1 MIATHF
7 TLALLLITA
16 LMTVLSCFQGSSVS
30 LQTQVYIIS
39 GTFGLVAL
47 LLILLLLS
55 LAVSV
60 AK

>member
-1 MIATHF
+1 MITDE
-7 TLALLLITA
+7 LL
-16 LMTVLSCFQGSSVS
+16 SFQGSSVS
-30 LQTQVYIIS
+30 LQTQEYIIS
-39 GTFGLVAL
+39 GTFGLVSF

>member
-1 MIATHF
+1 MTF
-7 TLALLLITA
+7 SAL
-16 LMTVLSCFQGSSVS
+16 QGSSVS

>member
-7 TLALLLITA
+7 TLTLLLITA